1 MSQSQ
6 VNPQYSEIEENI
18 KGVEGRVEVF
28 AKSIIDHLSSEDP
41 LLVDA
46 LRKSTS
52 WDLITEQILDHH
64 EKLSAISY
72 PVLRSACELG
82 APVRVIR
89 KIIQANPKAA
99 SSVGQKDGKTL
110 LHVACESIR
119 SMQSLELIPTLI
131 DVIGS
136 HSLFIQDVDGQTPLH
151 LALKSNNVQNE
162 AKSIIIKDLIAKGS
176 RACLMLQNHNGDSP
190 LHVAI
195 AVNQSGFAFNLE
207 MIKLIIPIYP
217 SAVSLKNSSGR
228 TPFHIL
234 SSKRYKFSSDTT
246 HVIDDILLLMGLISP
261 SAMIVCDDKY
271 GYTPLHCLCET
282 QPTKDIINA
291 MLFCERRASLSFS
304 AASIQDRRGF
314 TPLHL
319 ACMDRSPLEV
329 IRCILNYCPASAA
342 MYDNFGFTPIDRIWQ
357 CNTISAAYILRVT
370 EFFEPIEPFLDSCA
384 VDIWYLVVLLAQS
397 AYSLRQLKTQG
408 ATYLNIPNGTSTSS
422 VLHAIFGA
430 GISIPSPLLHLA
442 MMIHRS
448 GVREVNG
455 NGNYPLHEA
464 AGNVIISPN
473 YRHQES
479 DLQSL
484 DLQSLDISVDGNN
497 ESDDSFDFHDDL
509 VLDDIDDISLSP
521 PLSRSPIGM
530 IIEAFPEA
538 VKIRNKVGRFPIHLA
553 LSTGKTWNEG
563 VQSLILTFPQCL
575 EMKDPVTKL
584 YPFMLAAVKTD
595 PQVPYSSETC
605 GVGLRRF
612 FTEKEL
618 HLNDEVSLCHLNTIF
633 ELLLAKP
640 DSVNFV
646 QL

>member
-18 KGVEGRVEVF
+18 KGVEVF
-28 AKSIIDHLSSEDP
+28 AKSIINHLSSEDP

-46 LRKSTS
+46 LHKSTS

-72 PVLRSACELG
+72 LILRSACELG

-119 SMQSLELIPTLI
+119 SMLYLELIPTLI

-136 HSLFIQDVDGQTPLH
+136 HSLYIQDVDGHTPLH

-195 AVNQSGFAFNLE
+195 AMNESVVAFNLE

-234 SSKRYKFSSDTT
+234 SSKRYKFSSDTI
-246 HVIDDILLLMGLISP
+246 HAIDDILLLMGLISP

-282 QPTKDIINA
+282 QPTKAIINA

-329 IRCILNYCPASAA
+329 IRCILNYCPASAV
-342 MYDNFGFTPIDRIWQ
+342 MYDNFGFTPIDRVWQ
-357 CNTISAAYILRVT
+357 CNTISTAYILRVT
-370 EFFEPIEPFLDSCA
+370 EFSEPIEPFLNSCA

-397 AYSLRQLKTQG
+397 AYSLRQLKTQR
-408 ATYLNIPNGTSTSS
+408 ATHLNIPNDTSTNS

-430 GISIPSPLLHLA
+430 GISIPSPLPHLA
-442 MMIHRS
+442 MMIHGS

-479 DLQSL
+479 DLM
-484 DLQSLDISVDGNN
+484 SLDISVDGNN
-497 ESDDSFDFHDDL
+497 ESDDSFDFHDEL
-509 VLDDIDDISLSP
+509 VLDDIEDISLSP

-530 IIEAFPEA
+530 IIKAFPEA

-553 LSTGKTWNEG
+553 LATGKTWNEG
-563 VQSLILTFPQCL
+563 VQSLIITFPQCL

-584 YPFMLAAVKTD
+584 YPFMLAAVNTD
-595 PQVPYSSETC
+595 PQAPCSSETF
-605 GVGLRRF
+605 GGGLRF

-618 HLNDEVSLCHLNTIF
+618 NLNDEVSLCHLNTIF

-646 QL
+646 QLLR